1 MGLVIVAATLAVVP
15 IAFGVGFMMNQQWL
29 TSGRL
34 LTVAAAVMDQA
45 NLVVVVQVLQ
55 EWGNMKMK
63 NTKLLALVSQTIGA
77 LVQRVRGFGTLF
89 YLSGYPL
96 LYARTR

>member
-1 MGLVIVAATLAVVP
+1 LGLVIVAATLAVVP
-15 IAFGVGFMMNQQWL
+15 IAFGVGFTTNQQWL

-55 EWGNMKMK
+55 EWGNMRMK
-63 NTKLLALVSQTIGA
+63 NTKLLALALLISVPVQAAQVSGM
-77 LVQRVRGFGTLF
+77 LSCHSGFR
-89 YLSGYPL
+89 L
-96 LYARTR
+96 LYAKTH

>member
-1 MGLVIVAATLAVVP
+1 LGLVIVAATLAVVP

-34 LTVAAAVMDQA
+34 LTVAAAVMVPV
-45 NLVVVVQVLQ
+45 NLVVVVQLLQ

-63 NTKLLALVSQTIGA
+63 NTKLLALA
-77 LVQRVRGFGTLF
+77 LLISVNVQLVRVGGMLF
-89 YLSGYPL
+89 
-96 LYARTR
+96 

>member
-34 LTVAAAVMDQA
+34 LTVAAAVMVPV
-45 NLVVVVQVLQ
+45 NLVVVVQLLQ

-63 NTKLLALVSQTIGA
+63 NTKLLALA
-77 LVQRVRGFGTLF
+77 LLISVNVQLVRVGGMLF
-89 YLSGYPL
+89 
-96 LYARTR
+96 